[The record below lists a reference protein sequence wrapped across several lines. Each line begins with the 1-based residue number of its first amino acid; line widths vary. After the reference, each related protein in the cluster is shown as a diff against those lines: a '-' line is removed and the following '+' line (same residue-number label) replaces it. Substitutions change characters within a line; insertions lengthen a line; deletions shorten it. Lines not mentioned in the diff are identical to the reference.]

1 MIERRRRSD
10 VIVGVVVLLGAAV
23 ILFGILWLR
32 GGGLGRDRITLQARF
47 RDVGQLLEG
56 NAVKVYGVP
65 IGRVENIALDPR
77 GGAVIA
83 TMRLEEDVR
92 LPEDPVVVLSPES
105 MFGDWQAEIV
115 ARAENPEYDYTE
127 APDPSVLPGYSLP
140 DISRLTA
147 VADRIAQNMATLS
160 ERFELAFTEETA
172 ENIRIAIENIQ
183 QVSEQL
189 TGMVGGQ
196 QRAIDELAAN
206 LREIT
211 ETLSGAAE
219 TVQRAFAQLEVAV
232 GEDRLVEIVNNVE
245 RTTARTDS
253 LTRELMLM
261 SRDLQHASATA
272 DSTLQTLGDIAASIE
287 QGEGSLGRLLTD
299 TMLYVGMRETSLELQ
314 ALVRDIREN
323 PERYFTVRVF

>member
-1 MIERRRRSD
+1 MIERRRKTD
-10 VIVGVVVLLGAAV
+10 VIVGVVVLLGAAL

-65 IGRVENIALDPR
+65 IGSVEDIALDPR
-77 GGAVIA
+77 GGGVIA

-92 LPEDPVVVLSPES
+92 LPEDPVVVLSPAS
-105 MFGDWQAEIV
+105 MFGDWQAEVV
-115 ARAENPEYDYTE
+115 ARAENPEYDYME
-127 APDPSVLPGYSLP
+127 APEPSVLPGYSLP

-160 ERFELAFTEETA
+160 ERFELAFTDETA

-232 GEDRLVEIVNNVE
+232 GEDRLVEIVSNVE

-272 DSTLQTLGDIAASIE
+272 DSTLQTMGELAADV
-287 QGEGSLGRLLTD
+287 QRGEGSLGRLLTD

>member
-1 MIERRRRSD
+1 MRERRRRSD
-10 VIVGVVVLLGAAV
+10 VLVGVVVLLGAV
-23 ILFGILWLR
+23 LILFGILWLR

-47 RDVGQLLEG
+47 SDVGQLLEG

-65 IGRVENIALDPR
+65 IGRVEDIALDPR
-77 GGAVIA
+77 GGGVIA
-83 TMRLEEDVR
+83 TMQLDEDVR

-115 ARAENPEYDYTE
+115 ARAEHPEYDYTE

-172 ENIRIAIENIQ
+172 ANIRIAIENIQ

-206 LREIT
+206 LQEIT
-211 ETLSGAAE
+211 ETLGGAAE
-219 TVQRAFAQLEVAV
+219 TVERAFAQLEVAV
-232 GEDRLVEIVNNVE
+232 GEDRLIAIVNNVE

-253 LTRELMLM
+253 LTRELMVM
-261 SRDLQHASATA
+261 SRDLQHAAATA
-272 DSTLQTLGDIAASIE
+272 DSTLQTLGNVAASVE
-287 QGEGSLGRLLTD
+287 RGEGSLGRLLTD
-299 TMLYVGMRETSLELQ
+299 TMLYVGIRETSLELQ

-323 PERYFTVRVF
+323 PRRYFTVRVF

>member
-1 MIERRRRSD
+1 MIERRRRTD
-10 VIVGVVVLLGAAV
+10 VTVGVVVLLGAAL
-23 ILFGILWLR
+23 ILFGIVWLR

-65 IGRVENIALDPR
+65 IGRVDDIALDPR
-77 GGAVIA
+77 GGGVIA

-115 ARAENPEYDYTE
+115 ARAEHPEYDYTE
-127 APDPSVLPGYSLP
+127 TPDPSVLPGYSLP

-172 ENIRIAIENIQ
+172 ANIRLAIENIQ
-183 QVSEQL
+183 EVSEQL

-211 ETLSGAAE
+211 ATLSGAAE
-219 TVQRAFAQLEVAV
+219 TVQAAFAQLEVAV
-232 GEDRLVEIVNNVE
+232 GEDRLVEIVSNIE

-261 SRDLQHASATA
+261 SRNLQHASTTA
-272 DSTLQTLGDIAASIE
+272 DSTLQTLGDMAASV
-287 QGEGSLGRLLTD
+287 QRGEGSLGRLLTD

>member
-1 MIERRRRSD
+1 MIERRRRTD
-10 VIVGVVVLLGAAV
+10 VIVGVVVLLGATL
-23 ILFGILWLR
+23 ILIGILWLR

-47 RDVGQLLEG
+47 RDVGQLLDG

-65 IGRVENIALDPR
+65 IGRVQDIALDPR
-77 GGAVIA
+77 GGGVIV
-83 TMRLEEDVR
+83 TMRLSEDVR
-92 LPEDPVVVLSPES
+92 LPEDPVVLLSPES
-105 MFGDWQAEIV
+105 MFGDWQAEII
-115 ARAENPEYDYTE
+115 ARAEQPEYDYSE

-172 ENIRIAIENIQ
+172 ENIRVAIQNIQ

-196 QRAIDELAAN
+196 QQAIGELAED
-206 LREIT
+206 LSEMT

-232 GEDRLVEIVNNVE
+232 GEDRLIEIVNNVE

-261 SRDLQHASATA
+261 SRDLQHASASA
-272 DSTLQTLGDIAASIE
+272 DTTMRALGALAQSV
-287 QGEGSLGRLLTD
+287 QRGEGSLGRLLTD
-299 TMLYVGMRETSLELQ
+299 TMLYAGMRETSLELQ

-323 PERYFTVRVF
+323 PRRYFTVRVF